1 MQLLRKC
8 WYPSRSWQGNLP
20 KVDSRD
26 WMLLESISSFIYI
39 LFMGAGSLNERR
51 GNDLGVCSK
60 VAARNIVGPAQTL
73 GMSLSAHE
81 KNSLSGERGE
91 FQKPRMLQVY

>member
-60 VAARNIVGPAQTL
+60 VAARVQHKL
-73 GMSLSAHE
+73 CECHYLLR
-81 KNSLSGERGE
+81 KKRGE
-91 FQKPRMLQVY
+91 FQKPRMLKVY